1 MYFSDSIGA
10 EGGSGGKSGGG
21 GGRKGQMVTDFQSS
35 CLQIIKTMLQHDI
48 KDKQAQ
54 RQPKM
59 TLVCSRIEKTK
70 LFYFW
75 VEKT

>member
-1 MYFSDSIGA
+1 MYFSIACGG

-35 CLQIIKTMLQHDI
+35 CLQIIKTMLQLDI

-54 RQPKM
+54 
-59 TLVCSRIEKTK
+59 
-70 LFYFW
+70 
-75 VEKT
+75 